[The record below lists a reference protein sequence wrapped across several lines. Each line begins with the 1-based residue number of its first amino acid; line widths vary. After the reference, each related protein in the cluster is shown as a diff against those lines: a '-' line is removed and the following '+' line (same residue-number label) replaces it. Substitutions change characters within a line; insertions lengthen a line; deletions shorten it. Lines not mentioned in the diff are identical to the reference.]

1 MCYFRVVTFPRIT
14 VRQDQLGGV
23 PCIRGLRI
31 PVSVVIDMVADGMS
45 EKEILEL
52 FPDLEKDDIKEA
64 LLFAAEAMRATST
77 ERAANA

>member
-45 EKEILEL
+45 EQEILDL
-52 FPDLEKDDIKEA
+52 FPDLERDDLEA
-64 LLFAAEAMRATST
+64 VIQFASGG
-77 ERAANA
+77 